1 MCEITVVTSGK
12 GGSGKTM
19 FASNLACVLAM
30 KGNSVLLID
39 MNTGLRNLDICM
51 GVENQVIF
59 DLADVVNGV
68 CTISKALVPDRR
80 FESLHV
86 LSASQNYDKAKVR
99 AAHMKKLCSKL
110 RDRYDHIIIDAPSG
124 LGEEWQA
131 AVAAA
136 DRAVI
141 LVTQEFASVRG
152 CDSIDTKLR
161 ENGIKKRYAIVNK
174 VRSEY
179 TVSGFFPSI
188 GEISESLRVPI
199 AGLIQE
205 DINIHVAMNKGIP
218 VVCKKDSY
226 IFRNFEKIGMKIF
239 ES

>member
-1 MCEITVVTSGK
+1 MCEITAVTAGK

-51 GVENQVIF
+51 GIENQVVF
-59 DLADVVNGV
+59 DLADIVNDV
-68 CTISKALVPDRR
+68 CAISKALIPDRR

-86 LSASQNYDKAKVR
+86 LSASQNYDKAKIR
-99 AAHMKKLCSKL
+99 SAHMKKLCSKL
-110 RDRYDHIIIDAPSG
+110 RERYDHIIIDAPSG

-131 AVAAA
+131 AIAAA

-141 LVTQEFASVRG
+141 MVTQEFASVRG
-152 CDSIDTKLR
+152 CDSIDVKLR
-161 ENGIKKRYAIVNK
+161 EKGIKNRYAVVNK

-188 GEISESLRVPI
+188 SEISQSLRVPI
-199 AGLIQE
+199 VGLIQE
-205 DINIHVAMNKGIP
+205 DINIHIAMNKGIP

-226 IFRNFEKIGMKIF
+226 IFKNFQKICDRIF
-239 ES
+239 H